1 MKPFHVYLLRCA
13 DGSYYCGHTDNID
26 IRMQQHHV
34 GQIGYTATRKPL
46 ALVWQGEF
54 ETREGALAFELK
66 IKGWSRA
73 KKEALITGDWQRIGQ
88 LARSR
93 TASTSSAR
101 TGNSSTRTET
111 EPVRPEPVEGPSHP
125 SVRPEPVEGH
135 THHPIRPELVEG
147 HPAVTRAST
156 SSARTGDSPAEP
168 ETDGAILSVN
178 AGSSS
183 LKFAVYPVHDRMVG
197 AALLTGQFEGLEP
210 GGKPMLRWRLAKQ
223 SDREALSSHH
233 IDPFDSALQRLQQLL
248 REHTSLPPL
257 RAVAHR
263 VVHGGQAFTAPVQV
277 TADVLHKLEQL
288 NSLAPLH
295 QPHNLAGIRAFARAF
310 PQLPQI
316 ACFDTAFHATVP
328 ALHSSFALPQSL
340 TRQGVRRYGFH
351 GLSYQFIMGQLQQ
364 RSARANGRVLM
375 AHLGNGASLCAALG
389 GRSMATTMGF
399 SALDGLMMGTR
410 SGSLDPGVLLHLM
423 AQGWDH
429 DRIEQLL
436 YKQSGLLGVSG
447 ISADMRALRQN
458 GSEAARFAIDLFTHR
473 VVREAGAMAACLQ
486 GLDLIAFSGGIGEH
500 DAALRQQVCAQLAWL
515 GVQLDE
521 AANRA
526 ATGASCVPIH
536 GKGSVIEVWVIPTDE
551 GRVAAEVALELCRCQ
566 WLGMLGGQA
575 PR

>member
-34 GQIGYTATRKPL
+34 GDIGYTATRKPL

-66 IKGWSRA
+66 VKGWSRA
-73 KKEALITGDWQRIGQ
+73 KKEALIAGDWQRVGE

-93 TASTSSAR
+93 SASTSSAR
-101 TGNSSTRTET
+101 TVGGSVRTET
-111 EPVRPEPVEGPSHP
+111 EPVRPEPVEG
-125 SVRPEPVEGH
+125 
-135 THHPIRPELVEG
+135 
-147 HPAVTRAST
+147 HPALARAST
-156 SSARTGDSPAEP
+156 SSARTEIESASPEADS
-168 ETDGAILSVN
+168 AILSVN
-178 AGSSS
+178 VGSSS
-183 LKFAVYPVHDRMVG
+183 LKFAVYPVHKNEVG
-197 AALLTGQFEGLEP
+197 DALLRGQFEGLEP
-210 GGKPMLRWRLAKQ
+210 GGQAVLRWHVGDQ
-223 SDREALSSHH
+223 TDHEAMASCNG
-233 IDPFDSALQRLQQLL
+233 DPFAAALQRLQLL
-248 REHTSLPPL
+248 LQQVPGLPPL

-263 VVHGGQAFTAPVQV
+263 VVHGGEAFTAPVQL
-277 TADVLHKLEQL
+277 TPDVLHQLEQL
-288 NSLAPLH
+288 NGLAPLH

-328 ALHSSFALPQSL
+328 ALHSSFALPGSL

-364 RSARANGRVLM
+364 RSARADGRVLM
-375 AHLGNGASLCAALG
+375 AHLGNGASLCAAQG
-389 GRSMATTMGF
+389 GRSVATTMGF

-429 DRIEQLL
+429 DRIEELL
-436 YKQSGLLGVSG
+436 YRQSGLLGVSG
-447 ISADMRALRQN
+447 ISADMRALRQS

-515 GVQLDE
+515 GVHLDE
-521 AANRA
+521 APNQA
-526 ATGASCVPIH
+526 ATGASCAAIH
-536 GKGSVIEVWVIPTDE
+536 SQDSTIEVWVIPTDE
-551 GRVAAEVALELCRCQ
+551 GQVAAELALERYGASGLVC
-566 WLGMLGGQA
+566 
-575 PR
+575 